1 MDWANLFQDGFN
13 LYKNGKI
20 RKENLLS
27 IQFKNER
34 GIDEGGLSQDM
45 LAGFWTEAYAHYFE
59 GATTVTPIIHPQI
72 DLSVCPILGEIFLMV
87 ITTGMLADKIAL
99 PTLINI
105 FLRSG
110 VVVSYKGLSK
120 S

>member
-1 MDWANLFQDGFN
+1 MDWANLFQDVFN

-72 DLSVCPILGEIFLMV
+72 DLSVCKFFSWL
-87 ITTGMLADKIAL
+87 
-99 PTLINI
+99 
-105 FLRSG
+105 
-110 VVVSYKGLSK
+110 
-120 S
+120 